1 MILSFPRP
9 FHHTERKCLITRLLR
24 AHRTGAPGYSP
35 ECVEGK
41 FSEVRRYGVL
51 RSSRRF
57 YRKNNTGTIERRLRS
72 ARSQQ
77 TRKKIASKVMYDSW
91 LLEWTNNN
99 PEEITNPLSS
109 TAAVLRTGPTSKTYQ
124 NSTP

>member
-1 MILSFPRP
+1 VGRVESYGAVTLPLA
-9 FHHTERKCLITRLLR
+9 LIQQSAWKVNSANFVLT
-24 AHRTGAPGYSP
+24 A
-35 ECVEGK
+35 
-41 FSEVRRYGVL
+41 FSEVRVG
-51 RSSRRF
+51 F

-77 TRKKIASKVMYDSW
+77 TKKKKKIASKVMYDSW

-109 TAAVLRTGPTSKTYQ
+109 TAASLRTGPTSKTYQ